1 VLGGGEAIVRA
12 SISGAPLVGRVEL
25 TSDDESLWA
34 EIEFPIKT
42 MNATDTHWQWE
53 VDTGPIALPD
63 FNGRRRYAHQTAVPG
78 VRCV

>member
-1 VLGGGEAIVRA
+1 MLGDGEAIVRA
-12 SISGAPLVGRVEL
+12 SMSGAPLVGRVEL
-25 TSDDESLWA
+25 TSDDESLRA

-42 MNATDTHWQWE
+42 MNANDTHGQWQ

-63 FNGRRRYAHQTAVPG
+63 FTGRRRYAHQTAVPR